1 VSPKPSHGL
10 AAAGGFWTAAGFVP
24 FDIWVGTARIEPPQL
39 LGTCWMVMGIV
50 FLWAPLRFLVAG
62 SAIGTFMGARRNSGG
77 TGAPFSPVAARAL
90 TWALSCA
97 VSGMLL
103 SVVAIFLGHEGG

>member
-1 VSPKPSHGL
+1 MSPKPSHGL

-39 LGTCWMVMGIV
+39 LGTYWMIMGIL
-50 FLWAPLRFLVAG
+50 FLWVPLRFLVAG
-62 SAIGTFMGARRNSGG
+62 ATIGTFFSGRRRPGG
-77 TGAPFSPVAARAL
+77 TDAPFAPVAARAL